1 MEHKTKYRQITEV
14 YLHALGVITE
24 STSTWAAFL
33 CSAAYTYEE
42 RFQSQVLLHHQRPGV
57 KAVATLNQWDCE
69 KNRHIIRGSHG
80 IPVFDAKHPEC
91 LTYVFDYQDTAGRST
106 PGSLPW
112 TVYEN
117 KSGIAL
123 HNLLRRSG
131 EKSLDSYVHTKIQ
144 QIVATEVKSET
155 SAAMRTELQKFLEQ
169 SAKYVVCTRL
179 SMPVDDL
186 DTSAFSFAT
195 QYQNRPKVL
204 ERLGTLLSHSLV
216 ACLSP
221 VRDIAQAMHMT
232 MPPPEGL
239 AVQKKD
245 TRTRSVPKTSEVTA
259 EALPEAPRE
268 WGFYVIPD
276 LKTWAT
282 NSSERTPI
290 EHYETFEEAR
300 DRFAALRDQ
309 PYNKTNDLNDDGQ
322 PYAHLTLG
330 LESKDKLSSVDIL
343 QVRAGQNYL
352 VEDFTRMERLRA
364 DSVVLENLSRVARE
378 IGFDR
383 VRPYVMEN
391 GSYKALPDISFTER
405 ENPYFSVTPP
415 SVSDKNHTGKRAS
428 RRVEKQKVDFEQ
440 LSLTSAAAEVVKP
453 NVEDFSPEYQLLDR
467 LKTDCEYFLGEG
479 HRSEKHL
486 WAGNVREHIL
496 KMRELYSN
504 LLIKPVW
511 LTESNIDSYAQRM
524 AAPYQVV
531 VYHNLE
537 NGFDERMEFQTLEQA
552 EQAAQKFVNGSM
564 EGENGFAYDGA
575 GVYDLSN
582 EQWLRVYGHF
592 PDEHA
597 MEKTR
602 NRPTSLPA
610 AQTHAVEIPVAG
622 EWKKFPTVKEAEQAA
637 FEEYKAGIARDAKN
651 FTALDEQGAPGGAKA
666 RFQDNINAL
675 RLLQHLEAT
684 GMQATPEQQ
693 QLLARYVGWG
703 GLADAF
709 DARKDNW
716 HKEYQELKELL
727 PEAEYEAARASTLTS
742 YYTSPEI
749 VRAMYSTL
757 ERFGLQGGNILEPS
771 MGVGAFFAN
780 RPASFDESAHLFGV
794 EIDPVT
800 GRIAKQL
807 YPKANI
813 QICGYEKATLP
824 DSYFDVV
831 IGNVPF
837 GQYKVN
843 DPAFNRYNF
852 LIHDYFAAKSIDK
865 LRVGGIQAII
875 TTSGT
880 MDKQTEDVRKYL
892 AARCELIGAVR
903 LPNTAFKALAGTEV
917 TADIL
922 FLQKRDHIVD
932 QDVSWLHTGTNADGI
947 PMNQYFIDYP
957 EMICGKMEM
966 VSGPYGMRP
975 TCQPDTSTSLEEQL
989 QAAMGRLNATLVKAE
1004 PVILEQQP
1012 GEATTLPAD
1021 PDVRNY
1027 SYCIRDGKIFFRTDS
1042 VMREVTANATA
1053 QARIK
1058 GMISILATTRELI
1071 QAQLD
1076 DFPDEAVEQLQRRL
1090 NHEYDTYTEKY
1101 GRLSSRAN
1109 SLAFRDDSG
1118 YSLLCSLE
1126 NFDDDHNFKSK
1137 SDMFTKKTIRPN
1149 RVIEHVETASEALA
1163 LSVQEH
1169 TSVDLLYMEQLTGK
1183 TRDELLQDLTG
1194 VVFRVPGETTAT
1206 GEPLYQT
1213 GEEYLSG
1220 DVRKKLATA
1229 EIFAKQDPSYQVNVD
1244 SLKNVQPKDLTA
1256 SEIELHLGT
1265 TWIPPEDIKQFIL
1278 ETMEPNRWVAQSIK
1292 VSYNRLN
1299 ATWNIE
1305 GSSVDSYSLKAT
1317 TTFGT
1322 KRKNFYE
1329 ILRCSLNLQ
1338 TVKVVDYIEDVDGKK
1353 KAVPNVKE
1361 TRLAQDKQQQI
1372 EAAFKDWIYR
1382 DPDRRR
1388 RLVDY
1393 YNTHYNNLRPRE
1405 YDGSFLRFP
1414 GMNPEISL
1422 RPHQRNVVARILF
1435 GGNTL
1440 VAHSVGAGKTMV
1452 MGAAAMEKKRLGLC
1466 NKTLIIVPNHL
1477 TEQMG
1482 SELLSLYPNANILVS
1497 TRHDFEKNRR
1507 KLFCS
1512 RIATGNYDIVIMGHS
1527 QFSRIPLSSER
1538 QQKFLQDE
1546 IERYT
1551 QEIASAKKEKSG
1563 QDLSVKQME
1572 ATKKR
1577 LQSHLEELMD
1587 SPKDDV
1593 VTFEQLG
1600 VDSLMVDEAH
1610 EFKNLAVTTKMQ
1622 NVAGISTSESQK
1634 ATDLLMKTQ
1643 YLDEITGGRGLVF
1656 CTGTPI
1662 SNSPVELYTMMRYL
1676 QASTLRAHDLLSFD
1690 AWAANFGQTTT
1701 SIELAPEGT
1710 GYRSKTRFSRFFNLP
1725 ELISMW
1731 KLATDVQTS
1740 DMLNLQVPDLE
1751 GGKATAVMC
1760 PPTELQKESIQALGE
1775 RAEKVRAG
1783 NVDPH
1788 TDNMLKI
1795 TTDGRKL
1802 ALDQRL
1808 LNPLLPDVPEN
1819 KATACASKV
1828 FEIWQNTMATQST
1841 QLIFSDLAT
1850 PSTGEWNVYDDI
1862 RDKLIAKGIPKE
1874 QIAFIHDANTDAKKA
1889 TLFAKVRAGKVRILM
1904 GSTQK
1909 MGAGTNVQ
1917 TKLIAL
1923 HHLDVPWR
1931 PSDIEQR
1938 EGRILRQ
1945 GNENPSVQIYRYATE
1960 GSFDA
1965 YSWQLIENKQ
1975 KFISQI
1981 MTSKSPA
1988 RSCQDL
1994 DEVALSYAEIKAL
2007 CAGNP
2012 LIKEKMELDNE
2023 VARLSTLR
2031 SSHMSQIFEL
2041 QDKIAIG
2048 YPTSIQKVEESLK
2061 AISGDMETYKANSRF
2076 NPDGSEKFSAIV
2088 MGTAYTERKAA
2099 DAALRDALQGATAG
2113 DVIIGQYRGFNI
2125 HAYYN
2130 AKAVSFMG
2138 YLQGEQKYNFE
2149 FNPKEN
2155 FSSFRHLLDKL
2166 SDTQALDQERLT
2178 ILNKNLE
2185 DAKKAVNQPFAYE
2198 EDFQTKLAR
2207 LNELNQLLSEDDK
2220 TTPKKEEPMQK
2231 EEYQDLDEFLDDGKI
2246 VPANQLPV
2254 GWQWEMYNDGSGS
2267 LHGPNSERFYS
2278 YDLAPYA
2285 TSGLIEYNATGKGYD
2300 TFEGSLDDF
2309 RNWAEQQVQAQL
2321 EVQKYRTQLNQTY
2334 DSMANDPQK
2343 YLEYLTFRGQ
2353 CVGLGAENSVA
2364 VFAQNPKATYCPAP
2378 EALGSPN
2385 VKSGEE
2391 DHFVSVLRSDGIER
2405 VYALEQYDLPESEYL
2420 DNAPLQW
2427 TDAQHGDLMHRVE
2440 DAAHLANISIMKDIR
2455 HGSGFF
2461 DAPRN
2466 TIHIREGENDT
2477 EQLKSLLEGY
2487 SEAVIART
2495 NTAEKPVA
2503 ELESASLTALL
2514 QVRCGVPV
2522 NGQLKERIITA
2533 LEDAKQVSGFSMKDS
2548 VARLHNAMEYCV
2560 RYAELEQ
2567 TSEQYQAQQIEP
2579 EAMTPQSEAFME
2591 MM

>member
-1 MEHKTKYRQITEV
+1 MEVKYENLVDKYKET
-14 YLHALGVITE
+14 LHTISADAEAWKSFLE
-24 STSTWAAFL
+24 SAS
-33 CSAAYTYEE
+33 YTYMQP
-42 RFQSQVLLHHQRPGV
+42 FQNQVVLHLYRPGI
-57 KAVATLNQWDCE
+57 KAVATKQAWQKLNRSVANEVEGLLVLNEDHSVG
-69 KNRHIIRGSHG
+69 R
-80 IPVFDAKHPEC
+80 
-91 LTYVFDYQDTAGRST
+91 VFDYQDTRTVGN
-106 PGSLPW
+106 PGILPW
-112 TVYEN
+112 TVHKN

-123 HNLLRRSG
+123 HNLLKRAG
-131 EKSLDSYVHTKIQ
+131 EKSLSDYVHKRVTA
-144 QIVATEVKSET
+144 VLT
-155 SAAMRTELQKFLEQ
+155 SDSKQSAPPELQECLEQ
-169 SAKYVVCTRL
+169 SVQYVLQYRL
-179 SMPVDDL
+179 GLDIDNL
-186 DTSAFSFAT
+186 DTSGFAFASV
-195 QYQNRPKVL
+195 YQNRPAAL
-204 ERLGTLLSHSLV
+204 ERLGHLLTKSLRQCLMPLRAV
-216 ACLSP
+216 AYKM
-221 VRDIAQAMHMT
+221 DMT
-232 MPPPEGL
+232 MPAPEPEI
-239 AVQKKD
+239 K
-245 TRTRSVPKTSEVTA
+245 VPISLSESQ
-259 EALPEAPRE
+259 PEAPKE
-268 WGFYVIPD
+268 WGFYIIPD

-343 QVRAGQNYL
+343 QVRVGQNYL

-383 VRPYVMEN
+383 VRPYALEN
-391 GSYKALPDISFTER
+391 GSYTAMPDIPFAEW
-405 ENPYFSVTPP
+405 ENPYFSATPP
-415 SVSDKNHTGKRAS
+415 TVSEKKHTEKKAS
-428 RRVEKQKVDFEQ
+428 RRTVKQKADFEQ

-552 EQAAQKFVNGSM
+552 EQAAQKYVNGSM

-610 AQTHAVEIPVAG
+610 AQTHAVEIPVTG

-675 RLLQHLEAT
+675 RLLQHLETT

-922 FLQKRDHIVD
+922 FLKKRDHIVD
-932 QDVSWLHTGTNADGI
+932 QDVSWVHTGTNADGI
-947 PMNQYFIDYP
+947 PMNQYFIDHP

-975 TCQPDTSTSLEEQL
+975 TCQPDTSTTLEEQL
-989 QAAMGRLNATLVKAE
+989 QAAMGRLNATLVKTK
-1004 PVILEQQP
+1004 PIILEQQP
-1012 GEATTLPAD
+1012 GETFPLPAD
-1021 PDVRNY
+1021 PDIRNY
-1027 SYCIRDGKIFFRTDS
+1027 SYGIRDDKIFFRTDS

-1058 GMISILATTRELI
+1058 GMVSILATTRELI

-1101 GRLSSRAN
+1101 GRLNSRAN
-1109 SLAFRDDSG
+1109 ALAFRDDSG

-1126 NFDDDHNFKSK
+1126 NFDDEHNFKSK

-1149 RVIEHVETASEALA
+1149 GVIDHVETASEALM

-1194 VVFRVPGETTAT
+1194 VVFRVPGETTAA

-1220 DVRKKLATA
+1220 DVRKKLAVA
-1229 EIFAKQDPSYQVNVD
+1229 EIFAKQDPSYQVNAD
-1244 SLKNVQPKDLTA
+1244 SLKTVQPKDLTA

-1278 ETMEPNRWVAQSIK
+1278 ETMEPNRWAAQSIK

-1305 GSSVDSYSLKAT
+1305 GSSVDSYNLKAT

-1338 TVKVVDYIEDVDGKK
+1338 AVKVVDYIEDVDGKK

-1422 RPHQRNVVARILF
+1422 RPHQRNAVARILF

-1482 SELLSLYPNANILVS
+1482 SELLSLYPNANILVA
-1497 TRHDFEKNRR
+1497 TKRDFEKDRR
-1507 KLFCS
+1507 RLFCS

-1527 QFSRIPLSSER
+1527 QFSRIPLSTER

-1563 QDLSVKQME
+1563 QDLTVKQME
-1572 ATKKR
+1572 AAKKR
-1577 LQSHLEELMD
+1577 LQSHLEELMA

-1634 ATDLLMKTQ
+1634 ATDLLMKCQ
-1643 YLDEITGGRGLVF
+1643 YLDELTGGRGLVF

-1740 DMLNLQVPDLE
+1740 DMLNLKVPELE
-1751 GGKATAVMC
+1751 GGKATVVMC

-1788 TDNMLKI
+1788 TDNMLRV

-1808 LNPLLPDVPEN
+1808 MNPLLPDVPEN
-1819 KATACASKV
+1819 KATACVEKV
-1828 FEIWQNTMATQST
+1828 FEIWKNTAEAQST

-1850 PSTGEWNVYDDI
+1850 PGTGEWNIYDDI
-1862 RDKLIAKGIPKE
+1862 RNKLIARGIPKE
-1874 QIAFIHDANTDAKKA
+1874 QIAYIHDANTDAKKA
-1889 TLFAKVRAGKVRILM
+1889 TLFAKMRAGKVRILM
-1904 GSTQK
+1904 GSTKK

-1945 GNENPSVQIYRYATE
+1945 GNENPTVQIYRYATE

-1965 YSWQLIENKQ
+1965 YSWQLIEQKQ
-1975 KFISQI
+1975 KFISQV

-1994 DEVALSYAEIKAL
+1994 DEIALSYAEIKAL

-2048 YPTSIQKVEESLK
+2048 YPASIRKVEESLD
-2061 AISGDMETYKANSRF
+2061 AISKDIDLYKANSRF
-2076 NPDGSEKFSAIV
+2076 NSDGSENFSATV
-2088 MGTAYTERKAA
+2088 MGTSYTERKAA
-2099 DAALRDALQGATAG
+2099 DAALRDALQSATAG
-2113 DVIIGQYRGFNI
+2113 DVIIGGYRGFQI
-2125 HAYYN
+2125 HAYYD
-2130 AKAVSFMG
+2130 AKATSFLG
-2138 YLQGEQKYNFE
+2138 YLQGTQKYSFE

-2155 FSSFRHLLDKL
+2155 FSSFRHLLEKL
-2166 SDTQALDQERLT
+2166 SDTQAQDQELLT
-2178 ILNKNLE
+2178 TLNKNLE
-2185 DAKKAVNQPFAYE
+2185 DAKEAVNQPFAYE
-2198 EDFQTKLAR
+2198 KEFQTKLAR
-2207 LNELNQLLSEDDK
+2207 LNELN
-2220 TTPKKEEPMQK
+2220 T
-2231 EEYQDLDEFLDDGKI
+2231 I
-2246 VPANQLPV
+2246 
-2254 GWQWEMYNDGSGS
+2254 
-2267 LHGPNSERFYS
+2267 
-2278 YDLAPYA
+2278 
-2285 TSGLIEYNATGKGYD
+2285 
-2300 TFEGSLDDF
+2300 
-2309 RNWAEQQVQAQL
+2309 
-2321 EVQKYRTQLNQTY
+2321 LNQEGGKTDVHPEIQELQAKIDQTY
-2334 DSMANDPQK
+2334 AAMAADPQK
-2343 YLEYLTFRGQ
+2343 YLEYLDFRGQ
-2353 CVGLGAENSVA
+2353 CVGMGVENSVA
-2364 VFAQNPKATYCPAP
+2364 VFAQNPKATYCPSP
-2378 EALGSPN
+2378 EAIGSPK
-2385 VKSGEE
+2385 VKPGEE
-2391 DHFVSVLRSDGIER
+2391 DKFISVLRTDGIER
-2405 VYALEQYDLPESEYL
+2405 VYALEQYDLSQSEYL
-2420 DNAPLQW
+2420 DKAPLQW
-2427 TDAQHGDLMHRVE
+2427 SAAQHGDLIHRVE
-2440 DAAHLANISIMKDIR
+2440 EAAHLAEISIMKDIR
-2455 HGSGFF
+2455 HGPGFF
-2461 DAPRN
+2461 DAGKN
-2466 TIHIREGENDT
+2466 TIHVREGENDT

-2487 SEAVIART
+2487 SEAVITRT
-2495 NTAEKPVA
+2495 STSDKPVA
-2503 ELESASLTALL
+2503 ELESVALTALL
-2514 QVRCGVPV
+2514 QVRCGVQIDD
-2522 NGQLKERIITA
+2522 QLAGRITAA
-2533 LEDAKQVSGFSMKDS
+2533 LEDARNVGDFSMRDS

-2579 EAMTPQSEAFME
+2579 EELTPQSEAFME